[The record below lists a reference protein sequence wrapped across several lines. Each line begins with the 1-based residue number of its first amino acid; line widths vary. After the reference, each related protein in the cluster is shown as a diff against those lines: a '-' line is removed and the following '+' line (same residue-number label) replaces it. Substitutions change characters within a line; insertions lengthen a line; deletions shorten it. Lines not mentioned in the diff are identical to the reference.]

1 MQKCI
6 KIFKFFFFLSG
17 NLLAKGES
25 DVDKSVRGNL
35 APSPVAVLKLG
46 NKVSRYFPAYLHLGV
61 IVLPLAASP
70 AYRLCTFHHAE
81 VRGSHRWEWEAVLL
95 KQPVAGPS
103 GWERLQLSPTLLFAP
118 RREES
123 EGGEGWRE

>member
-17 NLLAKGES
+17 NLAKGES
-25 DVDKSVRGNL
+25 DSDKSVPGNL

-61 IVLPLAASP
+61 IVLALAASP
-70 AYRLCTFHHAE
+70 PCRLCTFHHAE
-81 VRGSHRWEWEAVLL
+81 AKEGATGGS
-95 KQPVAGPS
+95 G
-103 GWERLQLSPTLLFAP
+103 
-118 RREES
+118 RRCC
-123 EGGEGWRE
+123 